1 MSSELFPVK
10 EWKFSI
16 SYDADDNQLSEHRM
30 DADMLAESIKN
41 VAQLVRHADEIL
53 NGENRNIRTFVTAPA
68 REGSLTI
75 DFLAQLI
82 DPDLGEKV
90 LYTIGIATPVGGI
103 SCGVFK
109 ALREI
114 GGKEIIEVHTA
125 DDSETSQVHL
135 SDGEVLT
142 LPRDEAVLAA
152 SPKIRQHIKNI
163 VASPLYHRDNPAFKM
178 KNGDEETIW
187 QFDDADI
194 RAVKEI
200 KTKSLPPQI
209 DKITVK
215 ATFSQVNFKGENGW
229 KIQLDKETV
238 VSAPLKDEAFLQA
251 VSSRSQS
258 FRKEDVFRMVLEVTI
273 YTNDLGQQNKK
284 YKILEV
290 LPAN

>member
-1 MSSELFPVK
+1 M
-10 EWKFSI
+10 
-16 SYDADDNQLSEHRM
+16 
-30 DADMLAESIKN
+30 
-41 VAQLVRHADEIL
+41 
-53 NGENRNIRTFVTAPA
+53 
-68 REGSLTI
+68 
-75 DFLAQLI
+75 
-82 DPDLGEKV
+82 
-90 LYTIGIATPVGGI
+90 
-103 SCGVFK
+103 
-109 ALREI
+109 
-114 GGKEIIEVHTA
+114 
-125 DDSETSQVHL
+125 
-135 SDGEVLT
+135 
-142 LPRDEAVLAA
+142 AA

-258 FRKEDVFRMVLEVTI
+258 FRKEDVFKMVLEVTI